1 MEEMDKRDCLKDVQE
16 YIKQNVDS
24 TDKAALMQA
33 IETAIK
39 DNYILDKDVVEVLDY
54 IATNR
59 GGVCVS
65 GERVDSKGYRHEP
78 QIACEMSIWDK
89 GGKCYDMIPD
99 AVYKLKKKYAYMQQ
113 QKGGGGSADSDVLE
127 LGGASSVDS
136 KEESKQ
142 PQRLE
147 QQQGRAGSK
156 KRGRAVKPFSDCIVV
171 SDKLGLLEK
180 LHQVLDD
187 KAGKD
192 VYLVINTLVSEGK
205 IFQPTYQQISNEFGY
220 IGSDSLKS
228 KYSGLNAFESGEI
241 EGVKKMFSAF

>member
-65 GERVDSKGYRHEP
+65 GERVDSKEYRHEP

-113 QKGGGGSADSDVLE
+113 QKGGGGSADSDAQE

-142 PQRLE
+142 PKPKRIPPFETCIL
-147 QQQGRAGSK
+147 ASNK
-156 KRGRAVKPFSDCIVV
+156 KEY
-171 SDKLGLLEK
+171 LEK
-180 LHQVLDD
+180 LHELIDNKIGRSVAMVIQ
-187 KAGKD
+187 AA
-192 VYLVINTLVSEGK
+192 INTKGIIKPSSTQVIK
-205 IFQPTYQQISNEFGY
+205 EFGN
-220 IGSDSLKS
+220 IGNVGGYNSYLKQDFTQDADY
-228 KYSGLNAFESGEI
+228 KNLIEI
-241 EGVKKMFSAF
+241 LSELKK